1 MEGLIF
7 LLCFYFLPS
16 GMAVVRE
23 HHNTLAI
30 FLLNLFLGWTLI
42 GWVAALVWAAT
53 VVQTQEETRFV
64 PNNSHRW
71 SQPASTSEAAV
82 KPELAA

>member
-1 MEGLIF
+1 MEGAAIILLIF

-16 GMAVVRE
+16 GIAVMRE

-30 FLLNLFLGWTLI
+30 FLLNLFLGWSLV

-53 VVQTQEETRFV
+53 VVQRREETRFV
-64 PNNSHRW
+64 PEQ
-71 SQPASTSEAAV
+71 QPQMVRTG
-82 KPELAA
+82 KYI